1 MWNPSGGGSGRVVV
15 AQQQEAASWLMARE
29 SRFGVN
35 PPSLARLLAI
45 ELVCKGSS
53 SLNRPP
59 VIAPTFRLQI
69 FLSIKNR

>member
-1 MWNPSGGGSGRVVV
+1 MWNPSGGHGR
-15 AQQQEAASWLMARE
+15 AD
-29 SRFGVN
+29 FGVN

-69 FLSIKNR
+69 FLSIKNRWSRLEKRIKIERKRR